1 MVRLTPNFKVSIA
14 LIATLVLGIASVS
27 FSRDEAL
34 LELFEKN
41 EDIQIINLLNGLDLN
56 TEQMRSILRKAEQV
70 KTLEERST
78 DEIRL
83 FSSRLNELTDN
94 IKGKVGEGKVKL
106 DKELSGEFV
115 RLEYEMK
122 RIKRQTYEKIDK
134 LALAVEAELEEFQLY
149 ALDNYIPCIV
159 PVITNGRIGQSGS
172 DERNIKLLERIRKI
186 PAFRYNIK
194 KVELID
200 NLLVRIKERI
210 PPTIELDE
218 SEARI
223 KISNIFDKV
232 RAMEDVE
239 FGINKD
245 SLAEEFKESIL
256 PARKQFTRKV
266 KIRKFLLSE
275 NIIPIL
281 KERLKVRA
289 AY

>member
-115 RLEYEMK
+115 RLEQEMK

-186 PAFRYNIK
+186 PAFRYNNK
-194 KVELID
+194 KEEIID

-210 PPTIELDE
+210 PPVIELDE

-223 KISNIFDKV
+223 KISNIFDKA

-239 FGINKD
+239 FGINKEA
-245 SLAEEFKESIL
+245 LAEEFKESIL
-256 PARKQFTRKV
+256 PARKPFTRKV

-281 KERLKVRA
+281 RERLKVSA
-289 AY
+289 TY